1 MPLGLEMEIVVLNDL
16 TFRSKTG
23 VLIDSL
29 AFSMLILVV
38 PFQLKA
44 LGYMHVASLT
54 GWIVFAGGV
63 GEVIGSLPIA
73 MWSEAHDTRKSPYVA
88 GILMVIIS
96 QVMFMEAPS
105 YWVMCLARCL
115 QGIGSAARMVI
126 GPAVVCDQ
134 SPSQVVGRQLGIALS
149 GVTVGSEFCFLD
161 RQLIG
166 GPLYS
171 HFGFRGPF
179 VFGVIAV
186 FPVLALW
193 LLIVQVRY
201 VPGSPSSADR
211 SDEIPLESERRG
223 SNDMGTTVISD
234 QVQNNISSVKVLRL
248 MLQSPRAVTAFC
260 IVFIHGMLD
269 VLLQPVIPSHL
280 NGIWGLNVSQVGLV
294 FLASTIPAVF
304 AVLLSGWLAD
314 RRGVSVV
321 VVITSTIAMAWF
333 VILSMAEHLS
343 LFIIVYFFASFFGT
357 GVLAPLLAE
366 FASISRGIDGVGYA
380 HVYGALY
387 LALGVGTTI
396 GPALSGQMYDNISKG
411 WMAICLMAVGLHALC
426 AVVTFFY
433 IGEKPLAQRFF
444 QRIRWLVS

>member
-1 MPLGLEMEIVVLNDL
+1 MSKDALGVGNGDRRTGVVVDSL
-16 TFRSKTG
+16 TFST
-23 VLIDSL
+23 V
-29 AFSMLILVV
+29 ILVV

-44 LGYMHVASLT
+44 LGYTHVASLT
-54 GWIVFAGGV
+54 GWLVFAGGV

-73 MWSEAHDTRKSPYVA
+73 MWSEAHDTRKSPSVA

-115 QGIGSAARMVI
+115 HGIGSAARMVI

-134 SPSQVVGRQLGIALS
+134 SPSSVVGRQLGIALS
-149 GVTVGSEFCFLD
+149 GVTVGLLLGSP
-161 RQLIG
+161 IG

-179 VFGVIAV
+179 VFNVIAV
-186 FPVLALW
+186 LPVLTLW

-201 VPGSPSSADR
+201 VPGSPSSANR

-223 SNDMGTTVISD
+223 SNDMETTVTSD
-234 QVQNNISSVKVLRL
+234 RVQNKTSFVKVLRL

-260 IVFIHGMLD
+260 IVFVHGMLD

-280 NGIWGLNVSQVGLV
+280 NSIWGLNVSQVGLV
-294 FLASTIPAVF
+294 FLASTIPAVL

-321 VVITSTIAMAWF
+321 VVITSTVAMVWF

-343 LFIIVYFFASFFGT
+343 LFVIAYFFASFFGN

-366 FASISRGIDGVGYA
+366 FASISRSIDGVGHP

-387 LALGVGTTI
+387 LAFGIGTTI
-396 GPALSGQMYDNISKG
+396 RPALSGQMYDNISKG
-411 WMAICLMAVGLHALC
+411 WIAVCLMAVRLHALC

-433 IGEKPLAQRFF
+433 IGEKPIARGFF
-444 QRIRWLVS
+444 QRIRHLVS